1 LRSFAD
7 FGEPLQADACVR
19 VRTARVLVADY
30 AKLEEDFPQ
39 LRDAALL
46 RTHAH
51 LRRLRGSARQTA
63 MREVID
69 AWLLRHAALVS
80 VTQAGQTLVNGPVD
94 AFPETVKVMRPPAYF
109 RAVVVALGDSNAS
122 LPPDRRAFDEPDALL
137 DLKGAGVE
145 AGATVERRFLP
156 GRPHPGQYDFRTLGL
171 HLLGAALGE
180 YMIGKLV
187 ESIFRHA
194 RAPIEVVPHYAVID
208 LGFDDYKGRPVGILV
223 RRSHR
228 RNRAGALQ
236 YNPIGTPAY
245 LAPVLIE
252 LVLRRY
258 GFGTAH
264 GPLGNEIDLRGRRP
278 RWMVRHHVLTRGY
291 TPAQIRRFRD
301 LVAPGFDH
309 RVFGIPNIQTTAPIR
324 DGGTITQ
331 VVDLEAFAANEFTDP
346 LSMLVGNRPF
356 NWGGALWPHDPRYV
370 RPHPRYKISR
380 RDWGWA
386 FPSSEDAVRFNV
398 ASTSAC
404 TRPALV
410 GLRLARAVREGSLT
424 RDQVAARLEAYVA
437 RTTRR
442 WPGRSDAMRLAHRA
456 AEALFASGATTGTE
470 ILAIDRD
477 RDYARLME
485 AAESIVCLNDLH
497 DPRLHRGPESP
508 FLRHRL
514 NWAVRRLLISPT
526 LHELEAEMRGTGR
539 HQAAVAAL
547 ARLREPSRLSRGE
560 IRRDLKHLLA
570 AAPVAIHIR
579 QLGELLRT
587 SSGDKEEDVEE
598 SAASSSLSGSR
609 PAPVSV
615 SEEAA

>member
-1 LRSFAD
+1 MAPSKTSEPLRSFAD
-7 FGEPLQADACVR
+7 FVEPLQADTCVR

-30 AKLEEDFPQ
+30 PKLKEDFPQ

-46 RTHAH
+46 KTHAH
-51 LRRLRGSARQTA
+51 LRALRGSARQA
-63 MREVID
+63 ALREVID
-69 AWLLRHAALVS
+69 AWLLRHGALVS
-80 VTQAGQTLVNGPVD
+80 VTQAGQTLVNGPID
-94 AFPETVKVMRPPAYF
+94 AAPETIRVMRPPAYF
-109 RAVVVALGDSNAS
+109 RAVVVALSDSNAS
-122 LPPDRRAFDEPDALL
+122 LPPGRRAVDEPDALL

-156 GRPHPGQYDFRTLGL
+156 GRPQRGQYDFRTLGL

-180 YMIGKLV
+180 YLIGKLV
-187 ESIFRHA
+187 ESILRHA

-236 YNPIGTPAY
+236 YSPIGTPAY

-278 RWMVRHHVLTRGY
+278 RWAVRHHVLSRGY
-291 TPAQIRRFRD
+291 TPEQIRRFRD

-331 VVDLEAFAANEFTDP
+331 LIDFEAFAANEFTDP
-346 LSMLVGNRPF
+346 LSMVVGNRPF
-356 NWGGALWPHDPRYV
+356 NWGGALWPQDPVYV
-370 RPHPRYKISR
+370 RPHPRYKVSR
-380 RDWGWA
+380 RDWGWT
-386 FPSSEDAVRFNV
+386 FPSNEDALDFNV

-404 TRPALV
+404 TKPALV
-410 GLRLARAVREGSLT
+410 CLRLARAFRQGKLT

-442 WPGRSDAMRLAHRA
+442 WPGRSDAMRVAHRA

-470 ILAIDRD
+470 ILAIDQDQR
-477 RDYARLME
+477 YVRLMD

-497 DPRLHRGPESP
+497 DPRLRRGPELP

-514 NWAVRRLLISPT
+514 NWAVRRLLISPA
-526 LHELEAEMRGTGR
+526 LRAVVAEMRGTGR
-539 HQAAVAAL
+539 HQAAVAAM

-560 IRRDLKHLLA
+560 IRQNLERLLGA
-570 AAPVAIHIR
+570 PPVALHIR
-579 QLGELLRT
+579 QSAELLR
-587 SSGDKEEDVEE
+587 
-598 SAASSSLSGSR
+598 AS
-609 PAPVSV
+609 P
-615 SEEAA
+615 